1 MLEVLAPSN
10 GGLPTFTV
18 CSIDVTFVGADMPC
32 LDPSTLVT
40 TYMSTDPSANSI
52 EPDRA
57 LLDLGTYHSL
67 ERDMDLLDIYTYH
80 SLKPDM
86 ALLDLGTYHS
96 LKPDMALLDLGTYHS
111 LERDMDLLDIC
122 TYH

>member
-111 LERDMDLLDIC
+111 LEPDLLYLI
-122 TYH
+122 